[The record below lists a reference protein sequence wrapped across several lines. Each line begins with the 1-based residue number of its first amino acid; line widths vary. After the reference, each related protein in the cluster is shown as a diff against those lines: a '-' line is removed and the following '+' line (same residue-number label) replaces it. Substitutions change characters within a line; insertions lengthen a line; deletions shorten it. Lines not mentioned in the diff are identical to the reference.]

1 MSELHQMPS
10 QTVGPF
16 FGYSLHS
23 EGGTELLP
31 AHSRGTIRCHRAAVD
46 GAGEVVPDAVV
57 EIVPDAVVEIW
68 QANAAGAVVAERGSL
83 TRDGYT
89 FTGFGGAAVD
99 SWGHFSLTTITPG
112 AMRERSAPYILVAI
126 FARELLQH
134 PFTRAYFG
142 ESDSFLAGL
151 GDRAATL
158 IATADGESSYRV
170 DIHLQGESETV
181 FIDYGVDAGA

>member
-10 QTVGPF
+10 QTVGTF

-31 AHSRGTIRCHRAAVD
+31 AHSRGTIRCH
-46 GAGEVVPDAVV
+46 
-57 EIVPDAVVEIW
+57 
-68 QANAAGAVVAERGSL
+68 
-83 TRDGYT
+83 
-89 FTGFGGAAVD
+89 GAAVD

-112 AMRERSAPYILVAI
+112 AMRERSAPYILVTI
-126 FARELLQH
+126 FTRELLQH

-151 GDRAATL
+151 GGRAATL
-158 IATADGESSYRV
+158 IATADGESSYRF

-181 FIDYGVDAGA
+181 FIDYEVDAGA

>member
-10 QTVGPF
+10 QTVGTF
-16 FGYSLHS
+16 FGYSLPS

-46 GAGEVVPDAVV
+46 G
-57 EIVPDAVVEIW
+57 
-68 QANAAGAVVAERGSL
+68 
-83 TRDGYT
+83 
-89 FTGFGGAAVD
+89 
-99 SWGHFSLTTITPG
+99 WGHFSLTTITPG
-112 AMRERSAPYILVAI
+112 AMRERSAPYILVTI

-142 ESDSFLAGL
+142 ESDPFLAGL
-151 GDRAATL
+151 RDRAATL
-158 IATADGESSYRV
+158 IATTDGESSYRF